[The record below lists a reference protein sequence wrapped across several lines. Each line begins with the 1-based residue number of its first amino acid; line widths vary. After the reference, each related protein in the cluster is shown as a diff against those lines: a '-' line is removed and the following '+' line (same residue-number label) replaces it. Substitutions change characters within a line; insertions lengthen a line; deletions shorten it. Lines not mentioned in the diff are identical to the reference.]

1 MLHFQHFIII
11 IIIIIIMDSSTVLHF
26 QYFILTSSGRIYA
39 PRRDLAQ
46 RLSEENG
53 DAATHS
59 VWRIIDSRDKK
70 IRFGREACVAT
81 GTHAPRLPPSLLL
94 PSSSLP
100 PPHVWIRRQF
110 YTFSTSY

>member
-1 MLHFQHFIII
+1 MPRLDSSTVLHFQHFIII

-81 GTHAPRLPPSLLL
+81 GSCYSLYR
-94 PSSSLP
+94 
-100 PPHVWIRRQF
+100 VAQIAVEAWIVA
-110 YTFSTSY
+110 